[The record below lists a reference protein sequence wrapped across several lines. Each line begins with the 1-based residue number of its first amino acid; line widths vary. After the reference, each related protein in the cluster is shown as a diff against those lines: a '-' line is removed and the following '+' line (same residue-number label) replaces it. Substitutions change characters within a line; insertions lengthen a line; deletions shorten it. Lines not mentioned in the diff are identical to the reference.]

1 MLNLFNVDF
10 IEFLELLNKHE
21 VDYLLV
27 GGYAVVL
34 HGYNRSTG
42 DMDIWVN
49 KSEGNYT
56 KLQKVYSDFAAPIF
70 TKDDFLSKDFNVWS
84 MGKEPVKIEVITE
97 IIGLVFKNSIQN
109 CKWYEL
115 NDFKIP
121 FVDLEDLI
129 KTKKASGRPKD
140 IADVEQLNKVRDT
153 K

>member
-1 MLNLFNVDF
+1 MPNLFNVDF
-10 IEFLELLNKHE
+10 IEFLQLLDKHK

-49 KSEGNYT
+49 KSEENYI
-56 KLQKVYSDFAAPIF
+56 KLEKVYSDFVAPIF
-70 TKDDFLSKDFNVWS
+70 SKDDFLSKNFNVWS
-84 MGKEPVKIEVITE
+84 MGNEPVKIEIITE
-97 IIGLVFKNSIQN
+97 IIGLVFENSIKN

-115 NDFKIP
+115 NNFKIP

-129 KTKKASGRPKD
+129 KTKRAAGRPKD
-140 IADVEQLNKVRDT
+140 IADIEQLSKL
-153 K
+153 KK